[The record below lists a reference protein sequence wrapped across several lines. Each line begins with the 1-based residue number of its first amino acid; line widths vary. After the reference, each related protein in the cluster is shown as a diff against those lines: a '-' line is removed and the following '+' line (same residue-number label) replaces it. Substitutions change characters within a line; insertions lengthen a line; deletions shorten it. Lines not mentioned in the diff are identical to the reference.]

1 MESQKSKNSSNRL
14 LQQEPVAQKS
24 MHYNTNRLLCKW
36 FLWIWGLVG
45 SSNARVP
52 CSGHNGSPPATFKWV
67 LVSLGKFV
75 CCVWVICCAVVRS
88 WFLYN
93 SFSGTGKALR
103 LGNLLCGRGFSMV
116 PSVEL
121 EKRCVWGFFCA
132 VVVSL
137 WLLQWN

>member
-1 MESQKSKNSSNRL
+1 MQGSPVLDTTAHHLPL
-14 LQQEPVAQKS
+14 LS
-24 MHYNTNRLLCKW
+24 GCW
-36 FLWIWGLVG
+36 FLWGSLFVAFGEYVVRSCGRGFSITPSVELEKRRLWG
-45 SSNARVP
+45 
-52 CSGHNGSPPATFKWV
+52 F
-67 LVSLGKFV
+67 F
-75 CCVWVICCAVVRS
+75 VRS